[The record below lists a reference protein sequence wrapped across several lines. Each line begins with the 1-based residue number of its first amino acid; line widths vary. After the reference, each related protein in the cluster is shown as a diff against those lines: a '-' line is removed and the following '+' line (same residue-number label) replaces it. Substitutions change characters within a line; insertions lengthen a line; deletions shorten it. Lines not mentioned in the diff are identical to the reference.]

1 MVCKVFTSTVIGLDA
16 YKIEVE
22 VDLVNS
28 LPSVSI
34 VGLPDAAVNEAKE
47 RVRSAI
53 KNSSFSF
60 PQKKVVVNG
69 TDPIY
74 LTQ

>member
-1 MVCKVFTSTVIGLDA
+1 MVCKVLTSTVIGLDA

-34 VGLPDAAVNEAKE
+34 VGLPDAAVNEARE

-53 KNSSFSF
+53 KNSSFLF
-60 PQKKVVVNG
+60 HKRK
-69 TDPIY
+69 
-74 LTQ
+74 L